1 MKPRDV
7 RDLVRFTEDEPARQT
22 LFETERLWSQIVC
35 IERNQTHGPISDV
48 SADGLCLVLAGEVAV
63 QIGRDRARMKQ
74 WDSIVIPA
82 GDDLTVT
89 NASVEPS
96 VLLMVTAP
104 PPS

>member
-1 MKPRDV
+1 MKPTDV

-63 QIGRDRARMKQ
+63 QIGRGRARMKQ

>member
-7 RDLVRFTEDEPARQT
+7 RDLVRFTEDEPTRQT
-22 LFETERLWSQIVC
+22 LFETERLWSQVVC
-35 IERNQTHGPISDV
+35 IERNQTHGPVSDV
-48 SADGLCLVLAGEVAV
+48 SADGLCVILAGEVAV
-63 QIGRDRARMKQ
+63 QIGRGRARMKQ

-89 NASVEPS
+89 NASTEPS